1 MPCYTA
7 QIGVRYTVKTHRSRC
22 TNPKCGRQYRH
33 EQTGSQTCSDACR
46 QAVYRQRKA
55 DNEAEAEALAQFA
68 VEAARQE
75 QMRKATAHALQL
87 RSKRRE
93 AAFEEERERY
103 QQAAQEDAE
112 AERSRPRTAPPVD
125 NSTVTISADHARY
138 AGLMTPIP
146 SKMKPGYL

>member
-1 MPCYTA
+1 M
-7 QIGVRYTVKTHRSRC
+7 KTLRSRC
-22 TNPKCGRQYRH
+22 TNPKCGEQYRH
-33 EQTGSQTCSDACR
+33 EQASSQTCSDACR

-55 DNEAEAEALAQFA
+55 DNEAEAEAEAQFA

-75 QMRKATAHALQL
+75 QIRKATARGLQL

-103 QQAAQEDAE
+103 QQVAREEAL
-112 AERSRPRTAPPVD
+112 AERSRPRTAPPLD

-146 SKMKPGYL
+146 STMKPGYL